1 MKKSLFA
8 IAAVT
13 AFAGAAQ
20 AQSSVTVYGLI
31 DGGYNT
37 KETKTTDAS
46 AGTTTKTSVGG
57 FTGGAQ
63 ASSRLGFR
71 GIEALGG
78 GTSATFNL
86 ELGINAG
93 TGAIDTDTAVMT
105 GVVGQS
111 NTGVRTSVVGLTNNQ
126 FGTLN
131 VGRQLTGMHTIIAGT
146 VFAGNNMVGDLAYQS
161 QAGSTSYATNTRV
174 HLNAV
179 RMNNSVAYTT
189 PTFAGFS
196 ARADYSADRSTKDD
210 ITSNQVQIGNIG
222 VSAAY
227 VNGPFT
233 LRAGYHAAKGNNA
246 SSASVSTTTA
256 NTVAITALSAIQ
268 TTTINAVSAR
278 YSDKGLTAEAI
289 YANNK
294 TESIGV
300 QLSKVNSTQLNVSY
314 AIGAITPFIKY
325 GMGNTQTGISGAAD
339 ADTSAM
345 QVGALYAMSKRTNLY
360 AAYGETQIKVKSSST
375 AALVNDKISARQAA
389 IGLMHTF

>member
-20 AQSSVTVYGLI
+20 AQSSVTVYGLV

-37 KETKTTDAS
+37 KETKTHDAS

-57 FTGGAQ
+57 FTGNAQ
-63 ASSRLGFR
+63 ASSRIGFR
-71 GIEALGG
+71 GIESLGG

-86 ELGINAG
+86 ELGITPG

-105 GVVGQS
+105 GVAGQS
-111 NTGVRTSVVGLTNNQ
+111 NTGVRTSVVGLTNQ
-126 FGTLN
+126 KLGSVN
-131 VGRQLTGMHTIIAGT
+131 VGRQLTGIHTIIAGT

-161 QAGSTSYATNTRV
+161 QAGGTSYATNTRV

-179 RMNNSVAYTT
+179 RMNNSVAYVT
-189 PTFAGFS
+189 PTFSGFS
-196 ARADYSADRSTKDD
+196 ARADYSADRSTTTDNP
-210 ITSNQVQIGNIG
+210 NQVSIGNIG
-222 VSAAY
+222 LSAAY

-233 LRAGYHAAKGNNA
+233 VRAGYHAAKGNNA
-246 SSASVSTTTA
+246 AFSTVSTSAA
-256 NTVAITALSAIQ
+256 NTVAVTAQSAIQ

-278 YSDKGLTAEAI
+278 YGAKDLTVEAI

-325 GMGNTQTGISGAAD
+325 GMGSTETGISGAAN
-339 ADTSAM
+339 ADTSAL

-360 AAYGETQIKVKSSST
+360 AAYGQTDIKVKSSTT
-375 AALVNDKISARQAA
+375 AGLANDKTSAQQAA
-389 IGLMHTF
+389 VGLMHTF